1 MIYTPMVKRA
11 ILLAS
16 DAHRG
21 QYDKGGLPYITHPLH
36 LADQMQTEDE
46 CVVALL
52 HDVMEDTEFTVFDLK
67 EWGISDRQIAALKL
81 LCHDESVP
89 YLEYIQRIR
98 IDPIATAVKIEDLKH
113 NSDLT
118 RLNSITQVDLERVQ
132 KYKEAL
138 RILQTIEIG

>member
-1 MIYTPMVKRA
+1 MELQSQSKSAILIMLFLTESDLEEGASKMIYTPMVKRA
-11 ILLAS
+11 ILIAS

-36 LADQMQTEDE
+36 VADQMKTEDE

-52 HDVMEDTEFTVFDLK
+52 HDVMEDTGLTEFNLK

-89 YLEYIQRIR
+89 S
-98 IDPIATAVKIEDLKH
+98 PA
-113 NSDLT
+113 
-118 RLNSITQVDLERVQ
+118 
-132 KYKEAL
+132 
-138 RILQTIEIG
+138 

>member
-36 LADQMQTEDE
+36 VADQMKTEDE

-52 HDVMEDTEFTVFDLK
+52 HDVMEDTGLTEFNLK

-81 LCHDESVP
+81 LCHDEWVP

-118 RLNSITQVDLERVQ
+118 RLNSVTQEDLERVE
-132 KYKEAL
+132 KYKKAL
-138 RILQTIEIG
+138 RILQAIDI

>member
-36 LADQMQTEDE
+36 VADQMKTEDE

-52 HDVMEDTEFTVFDLK
+52 HDVMEDTGLTEFNLK

-118 RLNSITQVDLERVQ
+118 RLNSVTQEDLERVE

-138 RILQTIEIG
+138 RILQAIDI

>member
-1 MIYTPMVKRA
+1 MIYTPLVKRA

-36 LADQMQTEDE
+36 VADQMKTEDE

-52 HDVMEDTEFTVFDLK
+52 HDVMEDTGLTEFNLK

-118 RLNSITQVDLERVQ
+118 RLNSIPQVDLERVQ

>member
-1 MIYTPMVKRA
+1 MIYTPLVKRA

-36 LADQMQTEDE
+36 VADQMKTEDE

-52 HDVMEDTEFTVFDLK
+52 HDVMEDTGLTEFNLK

-118 RLNSITQVDLERVQ
+118 RLNSVTQEDLERVE
-132 KYKEAL
+132 KYKKAL
-138 RILQTIEIG
+138 RILQAIDI

>member
-1 MIYTPMVKRA
+1 MIYTPMVKLA
-11 ILLAS
+11 IQLAF

-36 LADQMQTEDE
+36 VAEQMKTEDE

-52 HDVMEDTEFTVFDLK
+52 HDVLEDTEVTVDDLRQ
-67 EWGISDRQIAALKL
+67 WGFSDPQIAALKL

-89 YLEYIQRIR
+89 NLEYVKKIR
-98 IDPIATAVKIEDLKH
+98 IDPIASAVKIEDLKH
-113 NSDLT
+113 NSDLS
-118 RLNSITQVDLERVQ
+118 RLSRATPEDILRAV

-138 RILQTIEIG
+138 RILQTIEI

>member
-36 LADQMQTEDE
+36 VADQMKTEDE

-52 HDVMEDTEFTVFDLK
+52 HDVMEDTGLTEFNLK

-118 RLNSITQVDLERVQ
+118 RLISITQVDLERVQ

>member
-36 LADQMQTEDE
+36 VADQMKTEDE

-52 HDVMEDTEFTVFDLK
+52 HDVMEDTGLTEFNLK

-118 RLNSITQVDLERVQ
+118 RLNSITHVDLERVQ